1 MSTND
6 PSRGPE
12 DAGAPASSRTGE
24 TLIGA
29 ELDRRDRAK
38 AAGERLL
45 RALGP
50 LLALL
55 LVIAVFSLADAGWGD
70 RTNFRSARSVRLVG
84 AQSVKIA
91 IASLG
96 MTLIIIAGGIDLSA
110 GTAAALAGC
119 VTAAMLDQGFSIY
132 ASILGAILCGAAC
145 GLLNGTL
152 ISLLKLVPFII
163 TLGTMT
169 IFLGIGKF
177 VAGEGGTITPPRDSV
192 PEWLE
197 LMVTVDPDP
206 LWISW
211 PVLPNFAWGIWLVLA
226 LACGV
231 AFVLYRTVFGR
242 YVFAIGSSE
251 PTARLCGIA
260 VARTKLLIYT
270 VAGALIG
277 LAGVVD
283 VARLGK
289 GDATAGMGIELQII
303 AAVVIGGGSLAG
315 GRGSVLGTLCG
326 VLIMGVIAHG
336 CSALGLEEQV
346 ENILLGVI
354 IVSAV
359 FIDRLRHQKMTG
371 ENV

>member
-1 MSTND
+1 MNDNDARKEAPEKADAEARVST
-6 PSRGPE
+6 
-12 DAGAPASSRTGE
+12 APAGGRSATARVLTG
-24 TLIGA
+24 
-29 ELDRRDRAK
+29 
-38 AAGERLL
+38 RLL

-55 LVIAVFSLADAGWGD
+55 VVVGVFSLADMAWGD
-70 RTNFRSARSVRLVG
+70 ETNFRSARSVRLVG

-132 ASILGAILCGAAC
+132 VAIASAILCGAAC
-145 GLLNGTL
+145 GFLNGSL

-177 VAGEGGTITPPRDSV
+177 VAGEGGTITPPREAV

-206 LWISW
+206 RWISW
-211 PVLPNFAWGIWLVLA
+211 PVLPNFAWGIWLVLG
-226 LACGV
+226 LACLV

-251 PTARLCGIA
+251 STARLCGIA
-260 VARTKLLIYT
+260 VARNKLLIYT
-270 VAGALIG
+270 IAGALIG

-283 VARLGK
+283 VARMGK
-289 GDATAGMGIELQII
+289 GDATAGMGIELEII
-303 AAVVIGGGSLAG
+303 AAVVIGGGSLVG

-359 FIDRLRHQKMTG
+359 FIDRIRHQKMTG
-371 ENV
+371 ETG